1 MRKGP
6 GSAYDKWNISV
17 VICDTDIPKRL
28 TMSWWRRKMFEV
40 MTSTLPNGTLGSVAS
55 LLAAT
60 LYQENSDRN
69 HKLLNIVSSERYIL
83 HIGVP

>member
-1 MRKGP
+1 
-6 GSAYDKWNISV
+6 
-17 VICDTDIPKRL
+17 
-28 TMSWWRRKMFEV
+28 MFEV

-69 HKLLNIVSSERYIL
+69 HKLLNIVSSEGYIL
-83 HIGVP
+83 HTGVP